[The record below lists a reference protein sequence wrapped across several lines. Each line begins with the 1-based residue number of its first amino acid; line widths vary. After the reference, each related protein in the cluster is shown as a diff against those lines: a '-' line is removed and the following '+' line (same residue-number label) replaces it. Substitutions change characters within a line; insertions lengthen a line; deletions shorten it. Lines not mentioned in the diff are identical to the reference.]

1 MEVASQMMGL
11 KVLKAQKIAY
21 INRKCQQ
28 GDIHADYAD
37 NKRDDDVLAAAAEFY
52 VRKRIRKAD
61 RKEVME
67 VSVETAGSK
76 LPIKVIVDLKNHRVI
91 IENKEEYTCKARILK
106 KIKLT
111 L

>member
-1 MEVASQMMGL
+1 M
-11 KVLKAQKIAY
+11 
-21 INRKCQQ
+21 
-28 GDIHADYAD
+28 
-37 NKRDDDVLAAAAEFY
+37 
-52 VRKRIRKAD
+52 
-61 RKEVME
+61 
-67 VSVETAGSK
+67 ETAGSK